1 MKDKLIAI
9 FNLMQRIETKG
20 DSTLF
25 MADCMRE
32 LANII
37 NSMPEESA
45 PAEQPVEQLY
55 LLTRA
60 GRRN

>member
-1 MKDKLIAI
+1 MKDRLTAI

-25 MADCMRE
+25 MADCIRE
-32 LANII
+32 LANVI

-45 PAEQPVEQLY
+45 PAEQPVE
-55 LLTRA
+55 
-60 GRRN
+60 